1 MVAFR
6 KGCGGN
12 PYWWGAFMKNKLS
25 QLLLFAILC
34 CIGIIAGYLMVINQR
49 GNQKEE
55 KIPVVATVE
64 EQAQEA
70 WMKGCVPHLVKETQK
85 LTDVV
90 NEQAATAKAQ
100 IFCQC
105 EWGHMTETM
114 GLSLD
119 QIATMQEKDSVGF
132 KAIAEAQDYCYETH
146 KGDYYP

>member
-1 MVAFR
+1 
-6 KGCGGN
+6 
-12 PYWWGAFMKNKLS
+12 MKSKLS
-25 QLLLFAILC
+25 QPLFFLIVS
-34 CIGIIAGYLMVINQR
+34 CIGVLLGYFLVLFRYDKQMQ
-49 GNQKEE
+49 EE
-55 KIPVVATVE
+55 KPVVAAVE
-64 EQAQEA
+64 EQAQQA
-70 WMKGCVPHLVKETQK
+70 WMRGCVPHLIEEAQK

-90 NEQAATAKAQ
+90 NEQAVTAKAQ
-100 IFCQC
+100 IYCQC